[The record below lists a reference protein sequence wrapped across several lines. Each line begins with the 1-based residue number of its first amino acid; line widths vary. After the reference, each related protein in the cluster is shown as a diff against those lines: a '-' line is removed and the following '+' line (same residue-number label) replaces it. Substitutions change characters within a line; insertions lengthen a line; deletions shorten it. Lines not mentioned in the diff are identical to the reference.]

1 MNDMSDAKLGEYL
14 KNLAMEP
21 NYRMS
26 SQYTELYDDDRR
38 FMNQCLRRAY
48 DIWNGTWPLTRPLTN
63 PYQYILQELLYVNNT
78 CIERLKPVYRRKF
91 NACKAYLQNFNP
103 NRTPSPHRE
112 RRGNDT
118 PEPKSIKKSLAEL
131 KCI

>member
-1 MNDMSDAKLGEYL
+1 MKMNHMSDAKLGEYL

-26 SQYTELYDDDRR
+26 SQYTELYDADRVL
-38 FMNQCLRRAY
+38 MSQCLQRAY
-48 DIWNGTWPLTRPLTN
+48 DMWTGKWPLTN
-63 PYQYILQELLYVNNT
+63 PYPHILRELLRVDNT
-78 CIERLKPVYRRKF
+78 CIERLKPVYRHKF
-91 NACKAYLQNFNP
+91 NACKAYLRNSNP

-118 PEPKSIKKSLAEL
+118 PEPKSITKSLAEL